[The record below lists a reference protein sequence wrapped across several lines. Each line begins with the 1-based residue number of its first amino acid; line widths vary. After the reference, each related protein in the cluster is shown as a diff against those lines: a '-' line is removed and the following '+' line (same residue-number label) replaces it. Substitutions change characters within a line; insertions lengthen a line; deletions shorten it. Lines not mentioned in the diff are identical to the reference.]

1 MPGARVQV
9 GVFDNP
15 LLASFPS
22 AQSMKRG
29 TPVQAMGAT
38 RTKAKSVETSPRE
51 KAYLILDAYG
61 ADRAGGMRPPIR
73 SGAGS
78 QRTAQVTI
86 DGHVNASKVAK
97 LVSFHPT
104 MFRSRI
110 LLVFIFITTADFAVG
125 AEKSLY
131 EGKSARQPNALEQE
145 RLGPASKGLRY
156 DARMLRAVKLAQDR
170 ARERTTWHCWA
181 YVKNALVA
189 ANVVSSRPTTPY
201 ARQAGEELERH
212 FGFKKIRES
221 DPRRAPIGAVVV
233 YGGGDAGHVEMR
245 TERGFVSDFF
255 STTPYPRPVL
265 GIYVKQS

>member
-1 MPGARVQV
+1 M
-9 GVFDNP
+9 
-15 LLASFPS
+15 
-22 AQSMKRG
+22 
-29 TPVQAMGAT
+29 
-38 RTKAKSVETSPRE
+38 
-51 KAYLILDAYG
+51 Y
-61 ADRAGGMRPPIR
+61 
-73 SGAGS
+73 
-78 QRTAQVTI
+78 
-86 DGHVNASKVAK
+86 H
-97 LVSFHPT
+97 
-104 MFRSRI
+104 SRI
-110 LLVFIFITTADFAVG
+110 LLMWIILSTADISVG

-131 EGKSARQPNALEQE
+131 TAEGAKRPNGWEQE

-170 ARERTTWHCWA
+170 AHEQTTWHCWA
-181 YVKNALVA
+181 YVKNALLA

-221 DPRRAPIGAVVV
+221 DPRRAPVGAVVV